1 MLLAITA
8 AERSDVGDPRVF
20 FYRADERKE
29 AAMSKELVNAL
40 VQLGAERGIDRE
52 SVLLAAEEAYAAAL
66 NRKHACGDIHVR
78 LDPESG
84 DMRVFRARRVVEEV
98 TQPGAEWTLE
108 EARAAKAGAA
118 LGDLVETEEL
128 GPEIGRIVA
137 AQARQTLQARLVQI
151 QRDSVMRSF
160 AERAGEVVTGVVTRA
175 DRRNLVLDLGKAEGY
190 LSATEQSALDT
201 FRIGENVR
209 ALLLEVRTTVRG
221 PEIMLSRT
229 HKDFVR
235 KLFEIEVPELA
246 DGSVEIVAIA
256 RDPGSRTKI
265 TVASRLPGVD
275 PVGAVVGQRG
285 SRVQAI
291 VEELGGEKIDI
302 IGHVDDAA
310 EMIGRALSPAPVSSV
325 VIDETTKTAR
335 IIVPE
340 RALSLAIGREGQNA
354 RLAARLTGYRID
366 IASDAPVVTADT
378 PNAAGA
384 EESDAQPVGEA

>member
-1 MLLAITA
+1 
-8 AERSDVGDPRVF
+8 
-20 FYRADERKE
+20 
-29 AAMSKELVNAL
+29 MSKELVNAL

-66 NRKHACGDIHVR
+66 NRKHGCADIHVL

-84 DMRVFRARRVVEEV
+84 AMRVFRARRVVEEV
-98 TQPGAEWTLE
+98 LQPGAEWSLD
-108 EARAAKAGAA
+108 EARAKKGDAA
-118 LGDLVETEEL
+118 VGDLIETEEL
-128 GPEIGRIVA
+128 SPEIGRIVA
-137 AQARQTLQARLVQI
+137 AQARQTLQARLIQI

-160 AERAGEVVTGVVTRA
+160 AERAGEIVTGVVARA

-190 LSATEQSALDT
+190 LPATEQSALDT

-209 ALLLEVRTTVRG
+209 ALLLEVRSTVRG

-235 KLFEIEVPELA
+235 KLFEIEVPELG
-246 DGSVEIVAIA
+246 DGSVEIASIA

-265 TVASRLPGVD
+265 TVSSRLPGLD

-302 IGHVDDAA
+302 IGHVDDPA
-310 EMIGRALSPAPVSSV
+310 EMIARALSPAPVSSV
-325 VIDETTKTAR
+325 SIDESARTAR

-340 RALSLAIGREGQNA
+340 RSLSLAIGREGQNA

-366 IASDAPVVTADT
+366 IASDAPASATADQAIT
-378 PNAAGA
+378 P